1 MAETKKASKRKETS
15 SSGTENGKK
24 AKEVKYSYPNWK
36 SLHEDFEAGKYLGVY
51 GGCNSA
57 WHGLAGIKAG
67 KDLTSYHKKR
77 SPDEFYLESLDT
89 LLKDPHTRRRWDH
102 IVTFDPLGLY
112 ASPPTQAGTTCKM
125 SIPELKL
132 VKDKL
137 IVNEDGTI
145 NAAKVAVDYVW
156 NIKGIAERLRMDE
169 KEMRKVLADYTQ
181 NEKIVTETSTN
192 VFLPPLGGLTL
203 YLIGDITKLRDEHTE
218 VAVRVHDSCCG
229 SDVFGTDI
237 CTCRPYLVYAIQG
250 AVECAQRGGVGVII
264 YFQKEGRSLGE
275 VTKYRVYNARKRQK
289 GGDRAEKYFYQTEA
303 IAGIRDARFQDLMPD
318 ALLWL
323 GITRIHWLLS
333 MSSEK
338 YEAIVDAGIEV
349 MQRVPL
355 PDMYVPEGALVEIT
369 AKISAGYHAETIQ
382 TEKIVEQFRSLEA
395 VRARTHK
402 VFELA
407 KEHKASHF
415 ELDLKKLPEC
425 AKYVIKVIKENYP
438 TLDIPYHSRW
448 RHFDSKMVTSLTS
461 KWPCSADERARRLL
475 DLVTVSV
482 FLDAGAGR
490 DWKFV
495 DQRGHV
501 LERSEGLAAASLN
514 MFSNGLFSSDVAIPH
529 RVNSHGL
536 KALSLDQVRQ
546 GFQVSEQNQ
555 LIGLKDR
562 YQLLKR
568 LGKALEGHPEFFG
581 SEVCRPGNIVDYI
594 KKHAVNN
601 RVSNKV
607 LWKAIIEGFETI
619 WPENLS
625 AVRRGDVWVYTP
637 LKEIGKP
644 ASDLIPFHKLSQ
656 WLAYSMLEP
665 IEELG
670 IKFDDLDLMTG
681 LAEYRNGGLF
691 VDFEVITPRDP
702 NTLKIELDVGSEI
715 LVEWRALT
723 VALLDILADEIRKNL
738 GKSKAELPL
747 PKILQGGTWAAGRAI
762 AAEKRPESRAS
773 PIRVRSNG
781 TVF

>member
-1 MAETKKASKRKETS
+1 
-15 SSGTENGKK
+15 
-24 AKEVKYSYPNWK
+24 
-36 SLHEDFEAGKYLGVY
+36 
-51 GGCNSA
+51 
-57 WHGLAGIKAG
+57 
-67 KDLTSYHKKR
+67 
-77 SPDEFYLESLDT
+77 
-89 LLKDPHTRRRWDH
+89 
-102 IVTFDPLGLY
+102 
-112 ASPPTQAGTTCKM
+112 M

-132 VKDKL
+132 RKDKT
-137 IVNEDGTI
+137 IVNDDGTI
-145 NAAKVAVDYVW
+145 NAVKVAVDYVW
-156 NIKGIAERLRMDE
+156 NIKGISERLKMKE
-169 KEMRKVLADYTQ
+169 SEMRKVLADYTQ
-181 NEKIVTETSTN
+181 NEKIVTDTSTN

-203 YLIGDITKLRDEHTE
+203 YLIGDITKLRDETTE

-237 CTCRPYLVYAIQG
+237 CTCRPYLVFSIQG

-275 VTKYRVYNARKRQK
+275 VTKYRVYNARKRQA
-289 GGDRAEKYFYQTEA
+289 GGDRAEKYFYQTET

-338 YEAIVDAGIEV
+338 YDAIVDAGIEV

-355 PDMYVPEGALVEIT
+355 PDMYVPDGAQVEIT
-369 AKISAGYHAETIQ
+369 AKVSSGYHAETINP
-382 TEKIVEQFRSLEA
+382 EQIIGTLRDLES
-395 VRARTHK
+395 VRLRTRR
-402 VFELA
+402 VYELA
-407 KEHKASHF
+407 KENKTIHF
-415 ELDLKKLPEC
+415 ELDEKKIPEC
-425 AKYVIKVIKENYP
+425 ANYVIKIIEENYP
-438 TLDIPYHSRW
+438 KGDIPYHSRW
-448 RHFDSKMVTSLTS
+448 RHFDSKTVANVSS
-461 KWPCSADERARRLL
+461 KWPCTPKERAKRLL

-482 FLDAGAGR
+482 LLDAGAGS
-490 DWKFV
+490 WKFV

-536 KALSLDQVRQ
+536 KTLTLDQFRQ
-546 GFQVSEQNQ
+546 GFQVSEQNP

-562 YQLLKR
+562 FQLLKR
-568 LGKALEGHPEFFG
+568 LGKALESNSEFFG

-594 KKHAVNN
+594 FQHAKNQ
-601 RVSNKV
+601 RVSIRV
-607 LWKAIIEGFETI
+607 LWKAIIQGFESI

-656 WLAYSMLEP
+656 WLAYSLLEP

-670 IKFDDLDLMTG
+670 IQFDDLHLLTG

-691 VDFEVITPRDP
+691 VDFGVLKPRDP
-702 NTLKIELDVGSEI
+702 NSLKIEFDVGSE
-715 LVEWRALT
+715 LMVEWRALT
-723 VALLDILADEIRKNL
+723 VSLLDVLAEEIRKKL
-738 GKSKAELPL
+738 KKTKDELPL

-762 AAEKRPESRAS
+762 AAEKRPESRS
-773 PIRVRSNG
+773 PPIRVRSNG